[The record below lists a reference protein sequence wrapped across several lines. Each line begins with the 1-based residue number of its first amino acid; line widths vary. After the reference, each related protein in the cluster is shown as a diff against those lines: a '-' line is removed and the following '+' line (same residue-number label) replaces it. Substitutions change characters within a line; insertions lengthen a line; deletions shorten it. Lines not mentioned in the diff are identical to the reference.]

1 MMPDM
6 LTLPAQEVPV
16 RGDHDVVVCGGGHA
30 GIAAAVAAARL
41 GAGTLLVERLASL
54 GGMATGAF
62 VSAYCDSHG
71 GPVFD
76 ELLARMDAMGLVR
89 HHYDPER
96 HNPPGRYGF
105 HGEMFKAL
113 ALEMVREAGVKV
125 LFNATVDGA
134 LTEDG
139 AVRGVLAS
147 CKGDRIAL
155 RCRVAVDAT
164 ADGDLAAAAGAQF
177 MKGDPEDGRL
187 QHVNFHYMLEG
198 VDHGRLK
205 RDMPPEEQ
213 LLRLI
218 RQAHAEGRLRP
229 PGGVFRPRPDTFPY
243 HPPEGELVLSS
254 WEIEKVDAS
263 DAQHVSETLT
273 QCQLAALQVVR
284 FCREHLPG
292 CEQAR
297 IGRLPEMLGTRE
309 SRRILGRYVLTKD
322 DVLAGRKFDDGIA
335 RAWFFCDLHD
345 SPPGKTI
352 PFPLEFVIANRPP
365 RGEWYEI
372 PYRCLLPV
380 EVRGLLVAGRCIS
393 SDRPAQGSLRI
404 MPTCMFTGAAA
415 GTAAALAA
423 AGGIAPHDV
432 DASEVR
438 ARVQR
443 RALSCR

>member
-1 MMPDM
+1 MTPDM
-6 LTLPAQEVPV
+6 LTVPAQDVPV

-41 GAGTLLVERLASL
+41 GARTLLVERLASL

-89 HHYDPER
+89 RHYDPER
-96 HNPPGRYGF
+96 HNPPGRHGF

-113 ALEMVREAGVKV
+113 ALEMVRGAGVEV

-134 LTEDG
+134 FLEGG
-139 AVRGVLAS
+139 AVKGVWAS
-147 CKGDRIAL
+147 CKGERIAL

-164 ADGDLAAAAGAQF
+164 ADGDLAAAAGAEF

-187 QHVNFHYMLEG
+187 QHVNFHFILEG
-198 VDHGRLK
+198 VDTGRIKQEL
-205 RDMPPEEQ
+205 PEDE

-218 RQAHAEGRLRP
+218 RQANTQGRLSP
-229 PGGVFRPRPDTFPY
+229 PAGVFRPRPDTFPY
-243 HPPEGELVLSS
+243 HPPESVFLPAN

-263 DAQHVSETLT
+263 DAAQVSETLA

-292 CEQAR
+292 CEHAR

-309 SRRILGRYVLTKD
+309 SRRIIGEYVLTKD

-335 RAWFFCDLHD
+335 KAWFFCDLHD
-345 SPPGKTI
+345 SPPGESI

-365 RGEWYEI
+365 PGEWYEI
-372 PYRCLLPV
+372 PYRCLLPA

-415 GTAAALAA
+415 GTAAALAV
-423 AGGIAPHDV
+423 AGGIAPHEL
-432 DASEVR
+432 DARQVR
-438 ARVQR
+438 ARVM
-443 RALSCR
+443 